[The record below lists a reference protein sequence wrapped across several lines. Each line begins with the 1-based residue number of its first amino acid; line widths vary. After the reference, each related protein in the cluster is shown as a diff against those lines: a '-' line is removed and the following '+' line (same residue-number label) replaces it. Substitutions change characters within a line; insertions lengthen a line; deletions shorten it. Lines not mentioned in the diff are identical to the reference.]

1 MKALFYMA
9 LVLGAVLVA
18 TAVDAVPDPPA
29 VKPAVVSVHAIT
41 ELGGVLSK
49 SECFP
54 CDTSAVLPPL
64 PLRRFDPAEGGKLRR
79 PGDVIALTGYAADPS
94 PPLV

>member
-9 LVLGAVLVA
+9 LVLGALLVV

-29 VKPAVVSVHAIT
+29 VKPAVVSVRALT
-41 ELGGVLSK
+41 EFGGVLPK
-49 SECFP
+49 GECFRG
-54 CDTSAVLPPL
+54 DTCAVLQL
-64 PLRRFDPAEGGKLRR
+64 LSLRRFDPAEGGKLRR

>member
-9 LVLGAVLVA
+9 LVLGALLVV

-29 VKPAVVSVHAIT
+29 IKPVVVSVRALT
-41 ELGGVLSK
+41 ELGGVLPK
-49 SECFP
+49 SECFRG
-54 CDTSAVLPPL
+54 DTCAVLPPL
-64 PLRRFDPAEGGKLRR
+64 PLRRFDPAETGKLRR
-79 PGDVIALTGYAADPS
+79 PSDMIALTGYAADPS

>member
-1 MKALFYMA
+1 MRALFYLA
-9 LVLGAVLVA
+9 LVLGALLVA

-29 VKPAVVSVHAIT
+29 VKPAVVSVRALT
-41 ELGGVLSK
+41 ELGGVLPK
-49 SECFP
+49 SECFRG
-54 CDTSAVLPPL
+54 DTCAVLPPL
-64 PLRRFDPAEGGKLRR
+64 PLCRFDPAETGKLRR

>member
-1 MKALFYMA
+1 MKVLFYIA
-9 LVLGAVLVA
+9 LVLGALLVI

-29 VKPAVVSVHAIT
+29 VKPAVVSVRALT
-41 ELGGVLSK
+41 ELGGVLPK
-49 SECFP
+49 SECFRG
-54 CDTSAVLPPL
+54 DTCAVLQPL

>member
-9 LVLGAVLVA
+9 LVLGALLVV
-18 TAVDAVPDPPA
+18 TAVDVVPDPPA
-29 VKPAVVSVHAIT
+29 VKPAVVSLRALT
-41 ELGGVLSK
+41 ELGGVLPK
-49 SECFP
+49 SECFRG
-54 CDTSAVLPPL
+54 DTCAVLQLL

-94 PPLV
+94 PPLA

>member
-1 MKALFYMA
+1 MKALSYMA

-18 TAVDAVPDPPA
+18 TAVDTVPDPPA
-29 VKPAVVSVHAIT
+29 VKPAVVSVRAII
-41 ELGGVLSK
+41 EFGAVLPK
-49 SECFP
+49 SECLGG
-54 CDTSAVLPPL
+54 DTCAVLPPL
-64 PLRRFDPAEGGKLRR
+64 FLRHFDPAEAGKPRR

>member
-1 MKALFYMA
+1 MA
-9 LVLGAVLVA
+9 LVLGALLVV

-29 VKPAVVSVHAIT
+29 VKPAVVSVRALT
-41 ELGGVLSK
+41 EFGGVLPK
-49 SECFP
+49 GECFRG
-54 CDTSAVLPPL
+54 DTCAVLQLL